1 MKMRL
6 FLEQLMELVLVF
18 AHLFRW
24 MDRTGMEV
32 SWADPGKQNPK
43 LPCSRSHCV
52 LSPYKCMKG
61 GCNYIT

>member
-1 MKMRL
+1 
-6 FLEQLMELVLVF
+6 MELVLVF

-61 GCNYIT
+61 GWKYIT